1 MSESIPP
8 GSVPQPGESEAEHRE
23 SGLSDAAEKWPSVE
37 KTRSESFKNKT
48 SAMKTRSL
56 YR

>member
-37 KTRSESFKNKT
+37 KTRSESFKNKM
-48 SAMKTRSL
+48 SAMKTQSL
-56 YR
+56 CR